1 MYNYIFIMMFF
12 GFIVIFFIKNNNIKK
27 IFCYMIILLFWWV
40 GGLAYKVGL
49 DNYWYEHYYLR
60 DLRFLKLSK
69 ETFEIGYVLIN
80 QFFNNLNLNYYTF
93 RGIIFFIEVI
103 LIYKGIKSFFKKKD
117 EISWIFILLYSYGI
131 FYFYYF
137 SFIRQS
143 IAISIIIYSLQY
155 IYMKKKWKYLF
166 WIIIASLFHKSS
178 IIFIGIY
185 FLFFLFQKI
194 KSFKFF
200 LEKKEVLI
208 LGIILLKILFITS
221 IGKNMIY
228 SFLEKIKIIIPRLS
242 YYINF
247 NQDNII
253 ISIYDIIFIL
263 ILTIYLNNIKLKREE
278 KFIVDYFFLIYIV
291 YNLFINFSFFNRI
304 RLYTDFLVFYNLLIV
319 LNKYKIKNFLKVLC
333 IILVFLQYNLK
344 IQNGFLKEVLFPYNN
359 YIIVIFKKVNL
370 NETQQYK
377 YYRGIYFD

>member
-200 LEKKEVLI
+200 LEKKEH
-208 LGIILLKILFITS
+208 S
-221 IGKNMIY
+221 
-228 SFLEKIKIIIPRLS
+228 
-242 YYINF
+242 
-247 NQDNII
+247 
-253 ISIYDIIFIL
+253 
-263 ILTIYLNNIKLKREE
+263 
-278 KFIVDYFFLIYIV
+278 
-291 YNLFINFSFFNRI
+291 
-304 RLYTDFLVFYNLLIV
+304 
-319 LNKYKIKNFLKVLC
+319 C
-333 IILVFLQYNLK
+333 II
-344 IQNGFLKEVLFPYNN
+344 
-359 YIIVIFKKVNL
+359 KK
-370 NETQQYK
+370 
-377 YYRGIYFD
+377 